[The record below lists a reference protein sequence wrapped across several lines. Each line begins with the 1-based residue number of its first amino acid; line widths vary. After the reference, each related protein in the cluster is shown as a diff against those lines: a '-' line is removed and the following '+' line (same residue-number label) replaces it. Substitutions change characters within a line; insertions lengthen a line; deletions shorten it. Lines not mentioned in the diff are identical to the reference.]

1 MSRARDRAD
10 GLGTVVVCTAST
22 RPGSP
27 GAGQFIYETDTLT
40 ALVYSGTSWEEVG
53 SGDLATILTFMGA

>member
-10 GLGTVVVCTAST
+10 GLGTVIVCTAGT
-22 RPGSP
+22 RPTP
-27 GAGQFIYETDTLT
+27 AAGQFIYETDTLT